1 MSARIFQAGAV
12 YSVFLNLLFTFV
24 NFDYRFKTPAKFK
37 VLFYHFQELL
47 SYLNVLFK
55 TVNLEVTNGDRIHLA
70 NLALMAYFQQA
81 LATEASF
88 IDDLRTKLKD
98 FLDNNQWFDECLAIR
113 LAAEVRILCLKFS
126 LNPLRFSLTRETDN
140 DK

>member
-1 MSARIFQAGAV
+1 M
-12 YSVFLNLLFTFV
+12 
-24 NFDYRFKTPAKFK
+24 
-37 VLFYHFQELL
+37 
-47 SYLNVLFK
+47 
-55 TVNLEVTNGDRIHLA
+55 NLEVTNGDRIHLA

-113 LAAEVRILCLKFS
+113 LAAEVRILYLKFS
-126 LNPLRFSLTRETDN
+126 LNPLRFSLTRVTD
-140 DK
+140 KKAKS

>member
-1 MSARIFQAGAV
+1 
-12 YSVFLNLLFTFV
+12 
-24 NFDYRFKTPAKFK
+24 
-37 VLFYHFQELL
+37 
-47 SYLNVLFK
+47 
-55 TVNLEVTNGDRIHLA
+55 
-70 NLALMAYFQQA
+70 MAYFQQA

-126 LNPLRFSLTRETDN
+126 LNPVKFSLTRETDQSQFEKIQLLN
-140 DK
+140 GKIDQNTNFAKLLFVNKF

>member
-1 MSARIFQAGAV
+1 MIAILKDQQD
-12 YSVFLNLLFTFV
+12 L
-24 NFDYRFKTPAKFK
+24 KI
-37 VLFYHFQELL
+37 LFYLFQELL

-113 LAAEVRILCLKFS
+113 LAAEVRILGLKVS
-126 LNPLRFSLTRETDN
+126 LNPSQISSHERN
-140 DK
+140 WQK

>member
-1 MSARIFQAGAV
+1 M
-12 YSVFLNLLFTFV
+12 
-24 NFDYRFKTPAKFK
+24 
-37 VLFYHFQELL
+37 
-47 SYLNVLFK
+47 
-55 TVNLEVTNGDRIHLA
+55 NLEVTNGDRIHLA

-113 LAAEVRILCLKFS
+113 LAAEVRISCLFS
-126 LNPLRFSLTRETDN
+126 PNPLRFSHTRETDN
-140 DK
+140 NK

>member
-1 MSARIFQAGAV
+1 MIITIKDPSPIKIF
-12 YSVFLNLLFTFV
+12 S
-24 NFDYRFKTPAKFK
+24 FD
-37 VLFYHFQELL
+37 LFQELL

-55 TVNLEVTNGDRIHLA
+55 PVNLEVTNGDRIHLA

-126 LNPLRFSLTRETDN
+126 LNPVRFSLTRETDKISRAKIVN
-140 DK
+140 IL

>member
-1 MSARIFQAGAV
+1 
-12 YSVFLNLLFTFV
+12 
-24 NFDYRFKTPAKFK
+24 
-37 VLFYHFQELL
+37 
-47 SYLNVLFK
+47 
-55 TVNLEVTNGDRIHLA
+55 
-70 NLALMAYFQQA
+70 MAYFQQA

-126 LNPLRFSLTRETDN
+126 LNPLRFSLTRETDKISRAKN
-140 DK
+140 LVNLLINRYLAIW